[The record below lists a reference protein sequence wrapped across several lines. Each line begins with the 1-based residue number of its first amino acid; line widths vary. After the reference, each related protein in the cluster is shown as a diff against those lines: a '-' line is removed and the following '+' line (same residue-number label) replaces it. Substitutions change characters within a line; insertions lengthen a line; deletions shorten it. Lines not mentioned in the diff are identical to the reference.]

1 MDVVNITEAK
11 TRFLQLV
18 DKAAAGEDVI
28 VSRHGRPVARID
40 FQVFGRDGTT
50 TVCIPGTPGCG
61 GPPTGPPEPASLA
74 LVGLGLLGAAV
85 MRRRRPV

>member
-1 MDVVNITEAK
+1 MKHAQDLHSI
-11 TRFLQLV
+11 
-18 DKAAAGEDVI
+18 AGP
-28 VSRHGRPVARID
+28 SN